1 MMEREKDVDE
11 GGGAQGEVGYM
22 SLAAHNVTLFVVVG
36 KSAMG
41 GVERS
46 SDGDEG

>member
-1 MMEREKDVDE
+1 MERGREKGV

-22 SLAAHNVTLFVVVG
+22 SMAAHNVTLFVVVG

-46 SDGDEG
+46 RDGDEG